1 LPRTLFIAIAFSLS
15 AVVASAEDL
24 SALADEAVAASPSI
38 TALRAHQ
45 RALVARAEVAGAW
58 PDPMM
63 MVEYSNAPVTTF
75 SIADHPMSGVLLKT
89 QQTLRPPGW
98 SRLQRQVGD
107 HRAQAMDFAVAEAE
121 IRLRVTVE
129 RTWWL
134 LVHSR
139 LLKTVTE
146 AHLARTEDLLAAA
159 RSRYETG
166 SVGQHAVLRLEVL
179 RDRLTDELGDF
190 QRSDTE
196 LTAALT
202 AALGRQSS
210 TPFPTPEEVAP
221 LPLPD
226 PEGWMDLATE
236 HRPLLRQIT
245 QDQQAA
251 ERAAA
256 LARVDVIP
264 DINLWAGYRLRT
276 AQTPTDPGTD
286 LLSLGVGIP
295 IPAGSARRSGGQRRA
310 WLDEAS
316 GASARLDASILEI
329 TADIEIVTSRWR
341 RAWDKAQTLDTLLIP
356 GAMATLQTTQ
366 ADFSVGRADFASLFE
381 AEVALL
387 DLDRARITAAI
398 QTHLQRAEATAV
410 LGISPPGVAL

>member
-1 LPRTLFIAIAFSLS
+1 
-15 AVVASAEDL
+15 
-24 SALADEAVAASPSI
+24 
-38 TALRAHQ
+38 
-45 RALVARAEVAGAW
+45 
-58 PDPMM
+58 
-63 MVEYSNAPVTTF
+63 
-75 SIADHPMSGVLLKT
+75 
-89 QQTLRPPGW
+89 
-98 SRLQRQVGD
+98 
-107 HRAQAMDFAVAEAE
+107 
-121 IRLRVTVE
+121 
-129 RTWWL
+129 
-134 LVHSR
+134 
-139 LLKTVTE
+139 
-146 AHLARTEDLLAAA
+146 
-159 RSRYETG
+159 
-166 SVGQHAVLRLEVL
+166 
-179 RDRLTDELGDF
+179 
-190 QRSDTE
+190 
-196 LTAALT
+196 
-202 AALGRQSS
+202 
-210 TPFPTPEEVAP
+210 
-221 LPLPD
+221 
-226 PEGWMDLATE
+226 MDLATE